1 VKRLNKISVLLALL
15 LIGCSNNIQNEST
28 GKDFLPENVSL
39 NELSKYSVIYPLEI
53 DFWSGLGPSI
63 NASLTKVIEDFGD
76 LYPNIKV
83 NLESR
88 AGQIEESV
96 LLSIPSDTYPNLVTV
111 FPEHLTSFMKSD
123 IVYAL
128 DPYLENEI
136 YGFDLTTFDSEL
148 LAVNQRFY
156 NNSLG
161 NPYTFGLPFLSRSQV
176 MYANDDFLKFA
187 QSLDDKLVV
196 PKTWNG
202 LEEFGEGILDI
213 MNNTPDKDGD
223 LGLYGKKVIY
233 SNLLNQY
240 LIIKQEK
247 PLPEN
252 YDLVINFESVTV
264 DNFKILSLNS
274 YADLFYLILKQQNID
289 FIQGDWESL
298 KPKLSINNQSVV
310 DTLSFF
316 KNLMTKDIIDD
327 AADSGLPIYLSDD
340 KFFKTQSILH
350 LNISGNDWL
359 SRQIQFNASAHPIP
373 YYTESNKVTLQRTFS
388 VALLKDEN
396 PDKVLASYL
405 LAKHLVTHTTSTQI
419 AIEHFG
425 EPVTFDG
432 LNSTEY
438 QSFLNQL
445 DSRADKITQESLK
458 INKDVY
464 IHDEPWHKIASYP
477 YSRRSNFIGEL
488 EWIFYY
494 LVYGV
499 NENPLTNEEV
509 ILYISNKLSD
519 YFTV

>member
-161 NPYTFGLPFLSRSQV
+161 NPYTFGLPFLARSQV

-202 LEEFGEGILDI
+202 LEE
-213 MNNTPDKDGD
+213 
-223 LGLYGKKVIY
+223 
-233 SNLLNQY
+233 
-240 LIIKQEK
+240 
-247 PLPEN
+247 
-252 YDLVINFESVTV
+252 
-264 DNFKILSLNS
+264 
-274 YADLFYLILKQQNID
+274 
-289 FIQGDWESL
+289 
-298 KPKLSINNQSVV
+298 
-310 DTLSFF
+310 
-316 KNLMTKDIIDD
+316 
-327 AADSGLPIYLSDD
+327 
-340 KFFKTQSILH
+340 
-350 LNISGNDWL
+350 
-359 SRQIQFNASAHPIP
+359 
-373 YYTESNKVTLQRTFS
+373 
-388 VALLKDEN
+388 
-396 PDKVLASYL
+396 
-405 LAKHLVTHTTSTQI
+405 
-419 AIEHFG
+419 
-425 EPVTFDG
+425 
-432 LNSTEY
+432 
-438 QSFLNQL
+438 
-445 DSRADKITQESLK
+445 
-458 INKDVY
+458 
-464 IHDEPWHKIASYP
+464 
-477 YSRRSNFIGEL
+477 
-488 EWIFYY
+488 
-494 LVYGV
+494 
-499 NENPLTNEEV
+499 
-509 ILYISNKLSD
+509 
-519 YFTV
+519 